1 MFTSSPIPAD
11 LAPVVDALRSAC
23 GYPVPMVA
31 CETWADG
38 STWLHWG
45 AEAGGPSEYD
55 PDIAA
60 TLERIAADVARA
72 VPALRDVRATISD
85 LSCGVL
91 MIGFRRS

>member
-1 MFTSSPIPAD
+1 MFTSD
-11 LAPVVDALRSAC
+11 LEPVVDALRRAC
-23 GYPVPMVA
+23 GSPVPIVA

-55 PDIAA
+55 PDIVA
-60 TLERIAADVARA
+60 TFERIAADVSRD

-91 MIGFRRS
+91 MVGFRRA